1 MTPRATLSERI
12 PVTDIRMAL
21 CALALAASGVGF
33 AQQPAPAPSAS
44 PDAPAVPAG
53 PGTGDISPAE
63 RAVLTNHLQNAQQG
77 TTLEYRYT
85 HRGTLDEPFDDTV
98 KLIVLPA
105 DAAQTQPGGRPTAV
119 AFLSGARRAA
129 SAPVGDPTGNPVIL
143 HFFERDTQELQRITG
158 GRAGYHKRKIL
169 VALAEDKTVEPIEID
184 WEGKKVPARRVTITP
199 FQDFADADLKPKYGA
214 MLGKRYEIVLSDA
227 IPGTLYSMRA
237 VVPGGDKPVV
247 DDTLTFVG
255 VKQGAP
261 APAAPSSASGVQ
273 GKPAK

>member
-1 MTPRATLSERI
+1 MLVKPFRI
-12 PVTDIRMAL
+12 AL
-21 CALALAASGVGF
+21 CALALAASVGSGW
-33 AQQPAPAPSAS
+33 AQQPAGATPVPEA
-44 PDAPAVPAG
+44 APAQPPGGA
-53 PGTGDISPAE
+53 GTGDISPAE

-169 VALAEDKTVEPIEID
+169 IALAEDKTVEPVEIE

-199 FQDFADADLKPKYGA
+199 FQDFADPDLKPKYGP

-237 VVPGGDKPVV
+237 FVPGGDKPVV

-255 VKQGAP
+255 VKQGVPPPA
-261 APAAPSSASGVQ
+261 APAAPPPASATP